1 MRALRRAGLPPLRFH
16 DMRHLA
22 GTLMSEAGVPPKRAQ
37 EILGHADVRTT
48 LAIYTHSM
56 RRKHDDS
63 ADKMAELA
71 GLTQRGNIVET
82 TGSVESEEAE
92 LSRCSDG
99 SPGWNRTNDQRINSP
114 MLYR

>member
-1 MRALRRAGLPPLRFH
+1 
-16 DMRHLA
+16 
-22 GTLMSEAGVPPKRAQ
+22 
-37 EILGHADVRTT
+37 
-48 LAIYTHSM
+48 M

-71 GLTQRGNIVET
+71 GLANSGNNLET
-82 TGSVESEEAE
+82 NGAVESEEEE
-92 LSRCSDG
+92 LSYCFDG